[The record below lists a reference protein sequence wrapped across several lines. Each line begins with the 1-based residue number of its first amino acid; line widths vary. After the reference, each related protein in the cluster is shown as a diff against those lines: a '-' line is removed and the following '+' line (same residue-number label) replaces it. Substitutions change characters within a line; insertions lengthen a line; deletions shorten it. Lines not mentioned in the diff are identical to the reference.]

1 MRGLKD
7 KVVIV
12 TGGANGIGRATAVRF
27 AEEGAKVVVA
37 DFVDG
42 AAALAE
48 VAAVGGD
55 AAYVQVDVTKPESV
69 QAMVVFAIEKF
80 GQIDVLINNAGITKD
95 AMMKKMTKEAFDAVI
110 DVNLNGVFNCTSAIL
125 PHMLGRKEGVV
136 LTASSIAGIYGNLG
150 QTNYAATKWAV
161 IGMTKTWAKE
171 MAKDGLRF
179 NCLAPGVIATEM
191 VKKIPEQVLK
201 EKLLVKVPA
210 GRLGEPEEIAA
221 AYAFLASDDAKFING
236 AVLCVD
242 GAMTI

>member
-1 MRGLKD
+1 MRGLKN
-7 KVVIV
+7 KVVVV
-12 TGGANGIGRATAVRF
+12 TGGANGIGRATVVRF

-37 DFVDG
+37 DFADG
-42 AAALAE
+42 AVVLAE
-48 VAAVGGD
+48 VEAIGGV

-69 QAMVVFAIEKF
+69 QAMVTFALEKF
-80 GQIDVLINNAGITKD
+80 GQVDVLINNAGITKD
-95 AMMKKMTKEAFDAVI
+95 AMMKKMTREVFDAVI
-110 DVNLNGVFNCTSAIL
+110 NVNLNGVFNCTSAVL

-136 LTASSIAGIYGNLG
+136 LTASSITGIFGNLG

-171 MAKDGLRF
+171 MAKDGIRF

-191 VKKIPEQVLK
+191 VKNIPEQVLK

-210 GRLGEPEEIAA
+210 GRLGEPEEVAA

>member
-1 MRGLKD
+1 MRGLQD

-37 DFVDG
+37 DFADG
-42 AAALAE
+42 STTLAE
-48 VAAVGGD
+48 IAAIGAEAV
-55 AAYVQVDVTKPESV
+55 YVQLDVTKPESA
-69 QAMVVFAIEKF
+69 QSMVALVIEKF
-80 GQIDVLINNAGITKD
+80 GHIDVLINNAGITKD

-110 DVNLNGVFNCTSAIL
+110 NVNLNGVFNCTSAVL
-125 PHMLGRKEGVV
+125 SHMLDRKAGVV

-171 MAKDGLRF
+171 MAKNGLRF
-179 NCLAPGVIATEM
+179 NCIAPGVIATDM
-191 VKKIPEQVLK
+191 VMKIPEQVLK
-201 EKLLVKVPA
+201 EKLLIKVPA
-210 GRLGEPEEIAA
+210 GRLGQPSEIAA

-236 AVLCVD
+236 AVLSVD

>member
-1 MRGLKD
+1 MRGLQG

-27 AEEGAKVVVA
+27 AEEGAKIVVA
-37 DFVDG
+37 DFADG
-42 AAALAE
+42 AAVLAE
-48 VAAVGGD
+48 IAAIGGE

-69 QAMVVFAIEKF
+69 QAMVDLALEKF
-80 GQIDVLINNAGITKD
+80 GQIDVLVNNAGITKD
-95 AMMKKMTKEAFDAVI
+95 AMMKKMTKEVFDLVI
-110 DVNLNGVFNCTSAIL
+110 NVNLNGVFNCASAVL
-125 PHMLGRKEGVV
+125 PHMLSRKAGVV

-179 NCLAPGVIATEM
+179 NCVAPGVIATEM

-201 EKLLVKVPA
+201 EKLLIKVPA

-221 AYAFLASDDAKFING
+221 AYAFLASDDAKYING
-236 AVLCVD
+236 TVLSID